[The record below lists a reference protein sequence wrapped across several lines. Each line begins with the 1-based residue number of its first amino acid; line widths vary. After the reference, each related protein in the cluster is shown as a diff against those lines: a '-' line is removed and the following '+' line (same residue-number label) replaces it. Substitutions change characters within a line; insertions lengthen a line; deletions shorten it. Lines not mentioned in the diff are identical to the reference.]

1 MECFWRDQKLVAHT
15 GSEHT
20 CTNNRGILPFSIC
33 SLSPSPGR
41 EGRESGLGR
50 VEEKVFPS
58 PPSLWE
64 TGLWVAIPTFF
75 SRSLPLTKHST
86 YSQRHMEEDLGC
98 GGGDAVTSGR
108 HCFRCLR
115 GREGRGGGK
124 SFRKSPICKCAFA
137 CSENWVGQVSQGRM
151 SQLIACDK
159 PKNLWRGGIYFPK
172 ESNFIKSN

>member
-1 MECFWRDQKLVAHT
+1 MANTKRGDEEEEGFHFECFWRDQKLIAHT

-20 CTNNRGILPFSIC
+20 CTNSRGILPFSIC
-33 SLSPSPGR
+33 SLPPSPGW

-98 GGGDAVTSGR
+98 GGGGALLHLAGIAFVVCEGG
-108 HCFRCLR
+108 R
-115 GREGRGGGK
+115 GRGEEFQKIADMQMRVCL
-124 SFRKSPICKCAFA
+124 FRKLGRPSFA
-137 CSENWVGQVSQGRM
+137 RSHVPTNCM
-151 SQLIACDK
+151 
-159 PKNLWRGGIYFPK
+159 
-172 ESNFIKSN
+172 